1 LIMSLLLQTTKII
14 NAWTD
19 YNQHMNLSFYILVF
33 DKAAE
38 KILSQFKMGEEA
50 AIKTKRSTMVVETYT
65 TYNNEVKENDDVDIY
80 LSFCNHDKKR
90 LHYKLE
96 MYEKNKNIL
105 SATTEVLALYINL
118 DLRKV
123 AEFEKEKLIIMDKF
137 IEENNQKFK
146 FDNLQ
151 FSNKLKK

>member
-1 LIMSLLLQTTKII
+1 MSLLLNTTKIV
-14 NAWTD
+14 NEWTD
-19 YNQHMNLSFYILVF
+19 YNNHMNLSFYILVF

-38 KILSQFKMGEEA
+38 KILSKFNMGEEA
-50 AIKTKRSTMVVETYT
+50 AIKTKRSTMVVETHT
-65 TYNNEVKENDDVDIY
+65 TYNNEVKEDDNVDVY
-80 LSFCNHDKKR
+80 LSYCDHDKKR

-96 MYEKNKNIL
+96 MYEKSKNVL

-123 AEFEKEKLIIMDKF
+123 VEFEKEKVLIINNF
-137 IEENNQKFK
+137 IEKNKSNFK

-151 FSNKLKK
+151 FLNKLKK

>member
-1 LIMSLLLQTTKII
+1 MSLLLKTTKII
-14 NAWTD
+14 NEWTD
-19 YNQHMNLSFYILVF
+19 YNKNMNLSFYILVF

-50 AIKTKRSTMVVETYT
+50 AIKTKRSTMVVETHT
-65 TYNNEVKENDDVDIY
+65 TYNNEVKENDDVDVY

-96 MYEKNKNIL
+96 MYEKSKNIL

-118 DLRKV
+118 NLRKV

-137 IEENNQKFK
+137 INENNQKFK

>member
-1 LIMSLLLQTTKII
+1 MSLLLNTTKII
-14 NAWTD
+14 NEWTD
-19 YNQHMNLSFYILVF
+19 YNNHMNLSFYILVF

-38 KILSQFKMGEEA
+38 KMLSQFNMGEEA
-50 AIKTKRSTMVVETYT
+50 AIKTKRSTMVVETHTSYD
-65 TYNNEVKENDDVDIY
+65 NEVKEDDDVNIY
-80 LSFCNHDKKR
+80 LSYCDHDKKR

-96 MYEKNKNIL
+96 MYEKSKNIL

-123 AEFEKEKLIIMDKF
+123 AEFEREKVLIMDKF

-146 FDNLQ
+146 FNNLQ

>member
-1 LIMSLLLQTTKII
+1 MSLLLNSTKII
-14 NAWTD
+14 NEWTD
-19 YNQHMNLSFYILVF
+19 YNNHMNLSFYILVF

-50 AIKTKRSTMVVETYT
+50 AKKAKRSTMVVETHT
-65 TYNNEVKENDDVDIY
+65 TYNNEVKEGEDVEVF
-80 LSFCNHDKKR
+80 LSYFNHDKKR

-96 MYEKNKNIL
+96 MYEKSKNIL

-123 AEFEKEKLIIMDKF
+123 AEFENEKVLIMDKF

-151 FSNKLKK
+151 FLNKIKK

>member
-1 LIMSLLLQTTKII
+1 MSLLLNTTKII
-14 NAWTD
+14 NEWTD
-19 YNQHMNLSFYILVF
+19 YNNHMNLSFYILVF

-38 KILSQFKMGEEA
+38 NILSKFNMGEEA
-50 AIKTKRSTMVVETYT
+50 AIKTKRSTMVVETHT
-65 TYNNEVKENDDVDIY
+65 TYNNEVKEDDNVDVY
-80 LSFCNHDKKR
+80 LSYCDHDKKR

-96 MYEKNKNIL
+96 MYEKSKNVL

-123 AEFEKEKLIIMDKF
+123 AEFEKEKILIMNNF
-137 IEENNQKFK
+137 IVENKSKFK

-151 FSNKLKK
+151 FLNKLKK